1 VAFTDCN
8 VAVFQD
14 NTAESLQSVADS
26 LANLARTLS
35 FDPNYLS
42 PFAKQARIEEG
53 IEVIGGKPDDITV
66 LVAIVSLAP
75 TPV

>member
-1 VAFTDCN
+1 
-8 VAVFQD
+8 
-14 NTAESLQSVADS
+14 VADS

-42 PFAKQARIEEG
+42 PFAKQARMQEG

-66 LVAIVSLAP
+66 LVAIVSLAS

>member
-1 VAFTDCN
+1 M
-8 VAVFQD
+8 
-14 NTAESLQSVADS
+14 AES

-42 PFAKQARIEEG
+42 PFAEQARMQEG
-53 IEVIGGKPDDITV
+53 IEVIGGKPDDITI